1 MKLPKQMM
9 KRFLRYVLKK
19 NANVEQGT
27 EAPQQQPPQR
37 STDEAEPESAA
48 GPSDLAQKTQQR
60 IVEQVFDVP
69 DEESQQL
76 SERGQRRSDEQ
87 VVDVNLDR
95 APLAVTQRVPAKA
108 TPEGSIAR
116 AVRLEL
122 ERVRFE
128 KEARRKFFRS
138 PHCLD
143 DQRGWIAQLY

>member
-1 MKLPKQMM
+1 M
-9 KRFLRYVLKK
+9 
-19 NANVEQGT
+19 EQVT

-95 APLAVTQRVPAKA
+95 ALLAVTQRVPAKA

-128 KEARRKFFRS
+128 KEARRKFLPIS
-138 PHCLD
+138 SCLD
-143 DQRGWIAQLY
+143 DQRD